1 MSEIFQDA
9 VPVNYYPA
17 DLPINEVHET
27 KSHSLVKR
35 VVAEQPDL
43 IIFKGIDYDLVQ
55 FVIDQIDLEITK
67 IGFIIGGASSGIILN
82 YASFVVTESERQSE
96 VVRGQVHPQVPVK
109 VLAKYINWGVIDKFD
124 GALKPRKYDIV
135 NVGYFE
141 PRKNQIGLRPFFDKY
156 RIAIVGHGPTHGE
169 VRSAAEGHHNVEFLG
184 DLPNDVTLG
193 VIANSRLMVHTSKWE
208 GLPRAIIESL
218 SCGTPVVAF
227 DSAIQADLSATRSVN
242 LVNDDTLI
250 PTVGRLLH
258 SDGELAVLS
267 AEAVTFA
274 RSEHGPARL
283 KEFADFIRG
292 WGNH

>member
-1 MSEIFQDA
+1 VKAFFILSHPSSKLHGEVREALVARELRQLGVDARIFRVWGGDYVMSEIFQDA

-124 GALKPRKYDIV
+124 GALKPPI
-135 NVGYFE
+135 
-141 PRKNQIGLRPFFDKY
+141 L
-156 RIAIVGHGPTHGE
+156 
-169 VRSAAEGHHNVEFLG
+169 
-184 DLPNDVTLG
+184 
-193 VIANSRLMVHTSKWE
+193 
-208 GLPRAIIESL
+208 
-218 SCGTPVVAF
+218 
-227 DSAIQADLSATRSVN
+227 
-242 LVNDDTLI
+242 
-250 PTVGRLLH
+250 
-258 SDGELAVLS
+258 
-267 AEAVTFA
+267 
-274 RSEHGPARL
+274 
-283 KEFADFIRG
+283 
-292 WGNH
+292 